1 MAQPAAAR
9 GGTDRFADG
18 QTQLLQLVK
27 IRPGIIDRA
36 LLSPV
41 GGRTRKF
48 QRDFNHVR
56 VLSPTVG
63 RLGWVGGW
71 RRAGQSPGPPG
82 QPLATDAGQRSQQ
95 PAGDHPR
102 LPVAVTPDLGDE
114 WCDLLPGEVGEA
126 QPAPV
131 AGGVTG
137 IGGVR

>member
-1 MAQPAAAR
+1 MAQPAAAT

-36 LLSPV
+36 LLSAV

-63 RLGWVGGW
+63 RLGWVGG
-71 RRAGQSPGPPG
+71 RRR
-82 QPLATDAGQRSQQ
+82 AGQRSQQ
-95 PAGDHPR
+95 PQAITRSYRLLSPQTSATSGATCCQARWAKRSRPRSLAGS
-102 LPVAVTPDLGDE
+102 LAS
-114 WCDLLPGEVGEA
+114 VG
-126 QPAPV
+126 
-131 AGGVTG
+131 
-137 IGGVR
+137 